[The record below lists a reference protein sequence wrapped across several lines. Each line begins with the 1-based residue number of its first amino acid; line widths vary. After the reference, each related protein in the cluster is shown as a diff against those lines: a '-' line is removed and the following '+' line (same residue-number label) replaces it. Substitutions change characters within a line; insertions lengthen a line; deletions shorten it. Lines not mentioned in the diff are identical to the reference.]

1 FVTWNVQTLLDD
13 PNSDR
18 PERRTAIVAQEL
30 SRYNIDIAALS
41 ETRCAD
47 EGHLREEGS
56 GYTFFWKGKPAN
68 DRRVHGVGFAIKNQI
83 VSQMTEFPAG
93 INECLMTLR
102 LQLANNSSAT
112 VISTY
117 APTLAAEE
125 EQKEQFYA
133 DLDEILTIILKEDKI
148 ILLGDFNARVGRD
161 SNMWR
166 GTIGKEGVGKANPN
180 SILLLS
186 KCVEHDLVITNTIFR
201 QRDRY
206 KTTWQH
212 PHLKQWHLLDY
223 VIVRA
228 RDLKDVHITRVMR
241 EADDCWTNHRLVRSI
256 LSIRIALKHRKQ
268 PKTVQRQYN
277 IKSLAT

>member
-1 FVTWNVQTLLDD
+1 FATWNVRTLLDN
-13 PNSDR
+13 PNSNR
-18 PERRTAIVAQEL
+18 PKRRTATVA
-30 SRYNIDIAALS
+30 RDIAALS
-41 ETRCAD
+41 KTRRAD
-47 EGHLREEGS
+47 EGHLREERG
-56 GYTFFWKGKPAN
+56 GYMFFWKGKPAN
-68 DRRVHGVGFAIKNQI
+68 DRRVHGIGFAIKNQI
-83 VSQMTEFPAG
+83 ASQMTEFPAG
-93 INECLMTLR
+93 INERLMTLC
-102 LQLANNSSAT
+102 LQLANNSFAT
-112 VISTY
+112 VISAY

-180 SILLLS
+180 GILLLS

-201 QRDRY
+201 QHDRY

-212 PHLKQWHLLDY
+212 PRSKQWHLLDY

-228 RDLKDVHITRVMR
+228 RDLKDIHITT
-241 EADDCWTNHRLVRSI
+241 DHRLVRSI
-256 LSIRIALKHRKQ
+256 LSIRVALKYRKQ
-268 PKTVQRQYN
+268 PKTV
-277 IKSLAT
+277 

>member
-1 FVTWNVQTLLDD
+1 NTKMSFATWNVRTLLDN

-18 PERRTAIVAQEL
+18 PERRTAIVAREL
-30 SRYNIDIAALS
+30 LRYNIDFAALS
-41 ETRCAD
+41 ETRAD
-47 EGHLREEGS
+47 EGHLREEGG

-68 DRRVHGVGFAIKNQI
+68 DKRVHGVGFAIKNQI
-83 VSQMTEFPAG
+83 VSQMTEIPAG
-93 INECLMTLR
+93 INERFMTLR

-112 VISTY
+112 VISAY

-133 DLDEILTIILKEDKI
+133 DLDEILTIIPKEDKI
-148 ILLGDFNARVGRD
+148 ILLGDFNVRVGWD

-180 SILLLS
+180 TILLLS

-212 PHLKQWHLLDY
+212 PRSKQWHLLDY
-223 VIVRA
+223 I
-228 RDLKDVHITRVMR
+228 HITCVMR
-241 EADDCWTNHRLVRSI
+241 RANDCWTDHRLVRSI
-256 LSIRIALKHRKQ
+256 LSIRVAIPKHCKDF
-268 PKTVQRQYN
+268 
-277 IKSLAT
+277 

>member
-1 FVTWNVQTLLDD
+1 
-13 PNSDR
+13 
-18 PERRTAIVAQEL
+18 EL

-47 EGHLREEGS
+47 EGHLREEGG

-68 DRRVHGVGFAIKNQI
+68 NRRVHGVGFAIKNQI
-83 VSQMTEFPAG
+83 VSQITEFPAG
-93 INECLMTLR
+93 LNERLTLH
-102 LQLANNSSAT
+102 LQLANNLSAT
-112 VISTY
+112 VISAY

-148 ILLGDFNARVGRD
+148 ILLGDFNVRVGWD

-180 SILLLS
+180 GILLLS
-186 KCVEHDLVITNTIFR
+186 KCVAHDLVITNTIFR
-201 QRDRY
+201 QRDGY

-212 PHLKQWHLLDY
+212 PRSKQWHLLDY

-228 RDLKDVHITRVMR
+228 RVMR
-241 EADDCWTNHRLVRSI
+241 GADDCWTDHRLGRSI
-256 LSIRIALKHRKQ
+256 FSIRVALKHRKQ
-268 PKTVQRQYN
+268 P
-277 IKSLAT
+277 

>member
-1 FVTWNVQTLLDD
+1 FATWNVRTLLDN

-18 PERRTAIVAQEL
+18 PKRRTAIVAREL
-30 SRYNIDIAALS
+30 SRYNINIAPLS

-47 EGHLREEGS
+47 EGHLREEGG
-56 GYTFFWKGKPAN
+56 GYMFFWKGKPAN
-68 DRRVHGVGFAIKNQI
+68 DRRVCGIGFAIKNQI

-93 INECLMTLR
+93 INERLMTFR

-112 VISTY
+112 VTSAY
-117 APTLAAEE
+117 APTLIAKE

-133 DLDEILTIILKEDKI
+133 DLDEILTIIPKEDKI
-148 ILLGDFNARVGRD
+148 ILLGDFNERVGWD

-166 GTIGKEGVGKANPN
+166 GTIGKGVGKANPN
-180 SILLLS
+180 GILLLS
-186 KCVEHDLVITNTIFR
+186 KCVEHDLFITNTIFR
-201 QRDRY
+201 QHDRY

-228 RDLKDVHITRVMR
+228 CNLKDFHITRVMR
-241 EADDCWTNHRLVRSI
+241 GADDCWTDRRLVKSI
-256 LSIRIALKHRKQ
+256 LSIRVALKHQKQ
-268 PKTVQRQYN
+268 PKTVQR
-277 IKSLAT
+277 SLNTTKTS